1 MFTLLF
7 VVVTLI
13 FAGCNNKHK
22 SMHSVLERSDLML
35 ESDPEL
41 VYSML
46 DSIILPESYPEG
58 EFVHWCLLYGRA
70 MDISIGNYL
79 YGCKYLYYSYCT
91 NNSTEKESLF
101 LANRKDIDFRDFLR
115 KY

>member
-1 MFTLLF
+1 MKILFTLLS
-7 VVVTLI
+7 VVATLI

-22 SMHSVLERSDLML
+22 SIHSVLERSDLML

-58 EFVHWCLLYGRA
+58 EFARWCLLYGRTT
-70 MDISIGNYL
+70 DISIGNYPYL
-79 YGCKYLYYSYCT
+79 CGCRYLYHLYSH
-91 NNSTEKESLF
+91 K
-101 LANRKDIDFRDFLR
+101 
-115 KY
+115 